1 MSTLNEPVAKKIAT
15 YVSPVELGVR
25 RGTCS
30 PQ

>member
-15 YVSPVELGVR
+15 FFRQLSSEYE
-25 RGTCS
+25 GTCS